1 MGLQDVYVGA
11 NILELARSRG
21 IGTDLPI
28 VL

>member
-11 NILELARSRG
+11 KIFELARSRG

-28 VL
+28 GL